1 MGVLIGIIN
10 AISVTFLGVFLKKLS
25 GLSPNFLTWLRWA
38 SAWPLLAVVVT
49 IFSSWSV
56 PSLQFWLILII
67 VIVPLE
73 VLIAYVGTKALY
85 FSPLSIVGTLSAFTS
100 IFLIPVGFLFLGE
113 LPTKLGLLGVLA
125 ISLGSL
131 ALGGGERGRSV
142 WQGLANILK
151 DKGAQLAL
159 FGAFVSSVAISV
171 TKLSFNYAPP
181 LLSAFYIVT
190 VGIIVLL
197 PFFVRQYPRSL
208 KTKTKDLTGLSI
220 FSGLGIALH
229 FIGISL
235 MPVAYYIS
243 VKRLSVVLNVVFGRV
258 FFKEKNIKSRLL
270 ASVIMVG
277 GIVLI
282 ALG

>member
-1 MGVLIGIIN
+1 MGVIVGIIN

-38 SAWPLLAVVVT
+38 SALPVLAIVVT

-56 PSLQFWLILII
+56 PPLKFWLIMII

-73 VLIAYVGTKALY
+73 ILIAFVGTRALHL
-85 FSPLSIVGTLSAFTS
+85 SPLSIVGTLSAFTS
-100 IFLIPVGFLFLGE
+100 IFLIPVGFLLLGE

-131 ALGGGERGRSV
+131 ALGGEQGKSIWR
-142 WQGLANILK
+142 GLANILK
-151 DKGAQLAL
+151 DRGAQLAL
-159 FGAFVSSVAISV
+159 FGAFIASVAISV

-181 LLSAFYIVT
+181 LLSAFYISAFGV
-190 VGIIVLL
+190 IVLF
-197 PFFVRQYPRSL
+197 PFLIRQSPRLL
-208 KTKTKDLTGLSI
+208 KTKSKNLMGLSI
-220 FSGLGIALH
+220 FSGLGMALH

-235 MPVAYYIS
+235 IPVAYYIS
-243 VKRLSVVLNVVFGRV
+243 IKRLSVVLSVVSGRV